1 MLVSAFM
8 QYRLK
13 SGYSDLVG
21 KVNKSMP
28 KFQLYTVVKAFLDFV
43 FFLIKCSLFI
53 LIKSFSC
60 IHTDFSF
67 CHILF

>member
-8 QYRLK
+8 QYRRK

-28 KFQLYTVVKAFLDFV
+28 KFQLYTVVNAFLDFV
-43 FFLIKCSLFI
+43 FYFNKM
-53 LIKSFSC
+53 
-60 IHTDFSF
+60 
-67 CHILF
+67 

>member
-13 SGYSDLVG
+13 TGYSDLVG

-28 KFQLYTVVKAFLDFV
+28 EFQLYTVVKAFFDFV
-43 FFLIKCSLFI
+43 FFFNKM
-53 LIKSFSC
+53 
-60 IHTDFSF
+60 
-67 CHILF
+67 